1 MFTALSFQSG
11 RSMPNRFM
19 LAPLTNL
26 QSHDDGCLSEDEFK
40 WLSLRA
46 QGGFGM
52 TMTCAAFVQQNGK
65 GFPGQLGI
73 ARDEH
78 LPGLQRLAASIRD
91 AGSLSIAQLHHG
103 GMRSQLGPNGEKQLC
118 PSDNEETGARAM
130 THAEVIETRDA
141 FIAAAVRAEQAG
153 FEGVELHGAHGYLLC
168 EFLSEEIN
176 QRTDEYG
183 GSPANRSRI
192 IFEIIDAIRE
202 QCAPDFVLGIRLSPE
217 RFGMSLKDI
226 INLYTQLCETGKIDF
241 IDMSLWDI
249 TKEPEEEAYK
259 GKTLLDIFCELPRH
273 DTHLTAAGKIMSA
286 ADIKAAMAAG
296 LDFVALGRAAILHHD
311 YPHQMQADD
320 DFIPVPLPTSRE
332 HLVEEGLGPKFVTYM
347 ATWKGFVEEA

>member
-103 GMRSQLGPNGEKQLC
+103 GMRSQ
-118 PSDNEETGARAM
+118 
-130 THAEVIETRDA
+130 
-141 FIAAAVRAEQAG
+141 
-153 FEGVELHGAHGYLLC
+153 
-168 EFLSEEIN
+168 
-176 QRTDEYG
+176 
-183 GSPANRSRI
+183 
-192 IFEIIDAIRE
+192 
-202 QCAPDFVLGIRLSPE
+202 
-217 RFGMSLKDI
+217 
-226 INLYTQLCETGKIDF
+226 
-241 IDMSLWDI
+241 
-249 TKEPEEEAYK
+249 
-259 GKTLLDIFCELPRH
+259 
-273 DTHLTAAGKIMSA
+273 
-286 ADIKAAMAAG
+286 
-296 LDFVALGRAAILHHD
+296 
-311 YPHQMQADD
+311 
-320 DFIPVPLPTSRE
+320 
-332 HLVEEGLGPKFVTYM
+332 
-347 ATWKGFVEEA
+347 